1 MAAMSMA
8 SALVALLGQSVA
20 ITKFTHSQLMSETQA
35 EIGSII
41 FLTDGEGDAGVE
53 WNKAGKET
61 TSIVDPHSRR
71 TIVSGGRYG
80 CQTIFDWVRAET
92 GSKIIN
98 FFMCNK
104 REGKRVL
111 EYRNEFD
118 HRDAALKTWKD
129 ESWGQV
135 GDDWATRDGWDA
147 VFVVYDR
154 AADDVQETAMDTL
167 NDDASKVKVR
177 NAFIKDLQS
186 KVAAR
191 PLVERIT
198 EMIAC

>member
-1 MAAMSMA
+1 ME
-8 SALVALLGQSVA
+8 Q
-20 ITKFTHSQLMSETQA
+20 
-35 EIGSII
+35 
-41 FLTDGEGDAGVE
+41 
-53 WNKAGKET
+53 AGKEST
-61 TSIVDPHSRR
+61 TIVDPTSRR
-71 TIVSGGRYG
+71 TIVSGGRYA

-104 REGKRVL
+104 KEGKRVL

-118 HRDAALKTWKD
+118 QRDAALKTWKD

-147 VFVVYDR
+147 VFVVFDK
-154 AADDVQETAMDTL
+154 AADDSEQEDAMGGLT
-167 NDDASKVKVR
+167 DDASKVKVR